1 MQDRGI
7 TATTDVR
14 ITAADFTDAVTTDEA
29 GIVTAIDAPTDEAS
43 SAADMKDE
51 ATRDMDTLAA
61 DTQVVATNRT
71 ETGSAVIAA
80 EVSTVVENLAVAAD
94 STVAAVDMVVVA
106 GTVVVAAAN

>member
-7 TATTDVR
+7 TATTDAR

-29 GIVTAIDAPTDEAS
+29 GIAITIDAPTDEAS
-43 SAADMKDE
+43 SAAAMKDE

-61 DTQVVATNRT
+61 DTKVVATNRM
-71 ETGSAVIAA
+71 ETGSAVIA
-80 EVSTVVENLAVAAD
+80 EEDSTVESLAVVAD
-94 STVAAVDMVVVA
+94 STVAAVDTVVVA